1 MKFAIRHI
9 VDNIVWTNAGTAWA
23 FWAVP
28 AQGSRYMAERSREEL
43 QHRITSLVRSLP
55 GAARLY
61 GLCARTDPG
70 EVVAHT
76 LAGIDHRRR
85 PHWAEIADAQL
96 RLLAG
101 DDLDTP
107 VEMHRRTLWLAVPLE
122 VGGARAELSSAFA
135 SAWGELSAML
145 GLPPAPVPAAEVEE
159 YQQRARQV
167 TAELGG
173 GLELVPARPAEIVWM
188 HQHAL
193 ARGLEEPLLA
203 ESERSSL
210 RGSRLVSGVLRAPAH
225 ADLGQVRLLEGGQDE
240 PPLEARPVKKRARS
254 RGRGK
259 GRGGNLVGRRWLQVE
274 SEAGTSYQAQ
284 LALAEM
290 PRRFS
295 AASGDFLAH
304 LDRMPFG
311 VDWVVDLK
319 LVPTEKV
326 VEEVKKKKR
335 DLVDQAEQYSA
346 QRATGLPDDIH
357 DAAEDLGDL
366 GARASRT
373 SVEVEVQSVTVMTVW
388 ADTPAECD
396 RRAGALQ
403 ARLRG
408 ANYRLVR
415 PVGGQ
420 EELFTLTL
428 PATATPPATRQYV
441 QHQLGEDWAMHGA
454 LTGHAFGDPTGV
466 MVGFSQDV
474 GIVTPTLLDIANAP
488 TQNASASFGIA
499 GDLGGGKSV
508 LLKLI
513 ASAIVDR
520 GGRVIAIDRT
530 KRREWATFASSA
542 AAGRSQVVDA
552 AKAELSIDPL
562 RVFADPAV
570 GARYAL
576 SYLTVQLGVGPMT
589 EHGALLKTAVKQA
602 SASAVPCMAEVA
614 LALEEMAAG
623 EGPRALRAA
632 SLVEWLQ
639 VAADEP
645 LAASVFDPELPP
657 LDLSSDVCR
666 DFVVITTAGLTL
678 PPREA
683 VTNPE
688 LMRNQPL
695 EALIG
700 RAVLYLIAAI
710 ARETAFTDP
719 RFTLIPLDEAY
730 WLTSSAEG
738 QALVDEVVFD
748 GRKHGAGVGLGCHD
762 VRELGNSTGR
772 GLLAYR
778 FLSRTA
784 DPELAARGLEWL
796 GLPGDDEDLLSMV
809 TSNLSPFGQ
818 AERAGEFLGRDP
830 RMQIGRFKALV
841 PGVNRVLDSIFTTP
855 EDAGAADQGRPD
867 HNFSDLSALTAAAG
881 SPR

>member
-1 MKFAIRHI
+1 MKLAIRHI
-9 VDNIVWTNAGTAWA
+9 VDNIVWTNAGTVWA
-23 FWAVP
+23 IWAVP
-28 AQGSRYMAERSREEL
+28 TQGSRYMAERSREEL

-70 EVVAHT
+70 EVVRHT
-76 LAGIDHRRR
+76 IAGINHHSR
-85 PHWAEIADAQL
+85 PHWAEIAGAQL

-101 DDLDTP
+101 EDLAHP

-122 VGGARAELSSAFA
+122 VGGARAELSAAVA
-135 SAWGELSAML
+135 SAWGELSTML
-145 GLPPAPVPAAEVEE
+145 GLPPAPVPAHEVDEH
-159 YQQRARQV
+159 QQRARQV

-193 ARGLEEPLLA
+193 ARGLDEPLLA

-210 RGSRLVSGVLRAPAH
+210 RGSRLVSGVLRAPSH

-240 PPLEARPVKKRARS
+240 SALGSGAAKKPARP
-254 RGRGK
+254 RGRRGK
-259 GRGGNLVGRRWLQVE
+259 GRAGHQVGRRWLQVE
-274 SEAGTSYQAQ
+274 SEAGTSYQAL

-295 AASGDFLAH
+295 AASGDFLAQM
-304 LDRMPFG
+304 DRMPFG

-326 VEEVKKKKR
+326 VEEVRKKKR

-346 QRATGLPDDIH
+346 QRATGLPEDIH

-403 ARLRG
+403 ARLKG

-454 LTGHAFGDPTGV
+454 ITGHAFGDPTGV

-474 GIVTPTLLDIANAP
+474 GTVTPTLLDIANAP
-488 TQNASASFGIA
+488 RANASASFGVA

-520 GGRVIAIDRT
+520 GGRAIAIDRT
-530 KRREWATFASSA
+530 KRREWATFAAAA

-562 RVFADPAV
+562 RVFADPDV

-589 EHGALLKTAVKQA
+589 EHGALLKAAVKQA
-602 SASAVPCMAEVA
+602 AAAAVPCMAEVVV
-614 LALEEMAAG
+614 ALEEIAVG

-645 LAASVFDPELPP
+645 LAASIFDPELPP
-657 LDLSSDVCR
+657 LDLSSDVSS
-666 DFVVITTAGLTL
+666 DFVVITTTGLTL

-762 VRELGNSTGR
+762 VRELGTSTGR

-809 TSNLSPFGQ
+809 TTNLSPFGKT
-818 AERAGEFLGRDP
+818 ERAGEFLGRDP

-841 PGVNRVLDSIFTTP
+841 PSVDRLLEAIFTTP
-855 EDAGAADQGRPD
+855 EDASPPDQARPD
-867 HNFSDLSALTAAAG
+867 SPFSDLSALTTVG

>member
-1 MKFAIRHI
+1 MKLAIRHI
-9 VDNIVWTNAGTAWA
+9 VDNLVWTNTGTVWA
-23 FWAVP
+23 IWAVTP
-28 AQGSRYMAERSREEL
+28 QGSRYMAERTREEL

-61 GLCARTDPG
+61 GLCARVDPG

-76 LAGIDHRRR
+76 VAGVDFRRR
-85 PHWAEIADAQL
+85 PHWAEVAEAQL

-101 DDLDTP
+101 EDLASP

-122 VGGARAELSSAFA
+122 AGGTRAELSAAFTT
-135 SAWGELSAML
+135 AWGELSGLL
-145 GLPPAPVPAAEVEE
+145 GLPPAPVPAHEVTDC
-159 YQQRARQV
+159 QRQARQL

-173 GLELVPARPAEIVWM
+173 GLELLPARPAQIVWM

-193 ARGLEEPLLA
+193 ARGLDEPLLA
-203 ESERSSL
+203 ESERSTL
-210 RGSRLVSGVLRAPAH
+210 RGSHLVGGVLRAPSH
-225 ADLGQVRLLEGGQDE
+225 ADLGQVRLLEGGQDDTDTD
-240 PPLEARPVKKRARS
+240 AVKAPA
-254 RGRGK
+254 RGK
-259 GRGGNLVGRRWLQVE
+259 RGTGRTKTLVGRRWLQVE
-274 SEAGTSYQAQ
+274 TEAGSSYQAH

-290 PRRFS
+290 PRKFV
-295 AASGDFLAH
+295 AAGGDFLSQ

-311 VDWVVDLK
+311 VDWVIDLK
-319 LVPTEKV
+319 AVPTEKV
-326 VEEVKKKKR
+326 LEEVKKKKR
-335 DLVDQAEQYSA
+335 DLVDQADQYSA
-346 QRATGLPDDIH
+346 QRATGLPEDIH

-373 SVEVEVQSVTVMTVW
+373 GVEVEVQSVTVMTVW
-388 ADTPAECD
+388 GATAAECD

-408 ANYRLVR
+408 GNYRLVR

-454 LTGHAFGDPTGV
+454 LTVPRFGDPTGA
-466 MVGFSQDV
+466 MIGFSQDV
-474 GIVTPTLLDIANAP
+474 GTVTPTLLDIANAP
-488 TQNASASFGIA
+488 IQNASASFGIA

-508 LLKLI
+508 LLKMI
-513 ASAIVDR
+513 SSAVVDR

-530 KRREWATFASSA
+530 KRREWASFATSA

-562 RVFADPAV
+562 RVFADAAA

-589 EHGALLKTAVKQA
+589 EHGALLKAAVKQA
-602 SASAVPCMAEVA
+602 AEATVPCMAEVVA
-614 LALEEMAAG
+614 ALEEMARG

-632 SLVEWLQ
+632 SLVEWLH

-645 LAASVFDPELPP
+645 LAAVVFDPELPP
-657 LDLSSDVCR
+657 LDLQSGVSS
-666 DFVVITTAGLTL
+666 DFVVITTTGLTL

-710 ARETAFTDP
+710 AREVAFTDR
-719 RFTLIPLDEAY
+719 RFTLLPLDEAY

-738 QALVDEVVFD
+738 QSLVDEIVFD

-762 VRELGNSTGR
+762 VRELGTSTGR

-796 GLPGDDEDLLSMV
+796 GLPGDDEDLVRMV
-809 TSNLSPFGQ
+809 TTDLSPFGKR
-818 AERAGEFLGRDP
+818 ERAGEFLGRDP

-841 PGVNRVLDSIFTTP
+841 PKVDRLLESIFTTP
-855 EDAGAADQGRPD
+855 EDTTTPLTPAPTSARPAPLTTAGGPHA
-867 HNFSDLSALTAAAG
+867 
-881 SPR
+881 